1 MADFAWI
8 GAQEDLS
15 AAALTVRAQTVDPTD
30 DGALLWDT
38 FFPRENV
45 DSVKFSEMSTI
56 DFRPV
61 ADRREWNQRGRLI
74 PLKTPPTR
82 EFEMTP
88 IEAYFSIAE
97 REMQHL
103 EERTLGNE
111 AAFQQIVRN
120 QIPPRTDDLVSALYR
135 RIEVEAFEAWSKG
148 TITAYNPQI
157 GSSQV
162 VSFGYDTARYGTAGT
177 AWDDTSV
184 NAYALLLAWLE
195 SSIPYVGSFSGVV
208 LRNATFQAILA
219 DAPNKFIPDSS
230 LALSVT
236 RSQLNQLIR
245 DDLGQDFTFYI
256 IEKTVEPFTDGGIAT
271 SSAAVWPAQYVGL
284 VPAGENMGTT
294 KFAPVARAM
303 ELARQVPGAGIDIRG
318 ATVYHSQAGNGREL
332 TVEAQFNA
340 MTVPNEQKVFVI
352 DAGV

>member
-1 MADFAWI
+1 MADFNWI
-8 GAQEDLS
+8 GEQEDLT

-30 DGALLWDT
+30 DGQLLWDA
-38 FFPRENV
+38 FFPRQDV
-45 DSVKFSEMSTI
+45 DSVKFSEMTDI

-88 IEAYFSIAE
+88 IEAYFTIAE

-111 AAFQQIVRN
+111 AAFQQIVGM
-120 QIPPRTDDLVSALYR
+120 QIPRRTDSLVQADYR
-135 RIEVEAFEAWSKG
+135 RIEIEAFEAWSQG
-148 TITAYNPQI
+148 TITAYNPQS
-157 GSSQV
+157 GSTQV
-162 VSFGYDTARYGTAGT
+162 VSFGYDTARYATAGT
-177 AWDDTSV
+177 AWDDTSI
-184 NAYALLLAWLE
+184 NAYEALIAWLE
-195 SSIPYVGSFSGVV
+195 SSIPYVGSFAGVM
-208 LRNATFQAILA
+208 LRLATYQEILA
-219 DAPNKFIPDSS
+219 DAPNKFIPDSA
-230 LALSVT
+230 LGLSVT
-236 RSQLNQLIR
+236 RRQLTELIQG
-245 DDLGQDFTFYI
+245 DLGQEFTFYI
-256 IEKTVEPFTDGGIAT
+256 NEKTVEPFTDGGIAT
-271 SSAAVWPAQYVGL
+271 SAAKVWPAQHVAII
-284 VPAGENMGTT
+284 PNGERVGTT

-318 ATVYHSQAGNGREL
+318 VTVYHEQAGNGREL
-332 TVEAQFNA
+332 TVEAQINA